1 MCVVKVS
8 LCTTLYGCPWITSV
22 ENTERNAHSRRGV
35 VMLQHVFFLITFL
48 DLKSVKKSL
57 LQGPDF
63 EGESKRGEE
72 TRVCLVR
79 SGGVLVA
86 SRRAGKVHPYNA
98 TTTSLRTNSLD
109 YTVRSCH
116 ETTRAE
122 SPLQRHGLR
131 PKALCVFSKTKL
143 EKLTTKKKTPR
154 RCPRLGAV

>member
-1 MCVVKVS
+1 MYYIVWVS
-8 LCTTLYGCPWITSV
+8 VDNISGKYRKKCSFTPGGCDVATC
-22 ENTERNAHSRRGV
+22 
-35 VMLQHVFFLITFL
+35 FFLITFL

-154 RCPRLGAV
+154 HCPRLGAV